1 MMKKLAAAIFAVV
14 VMVSAAAAYNLDFT
28 ILNETGSRITRIYLS
43 PSWEESFDPDRHL
56 VTRGRNGSPTTI
68 FDGDSEKITFDNVN
82 SDYKN
87 SAMWDMYI
95 FCADGREKMFR
106 RIDLSEVMVVRIDSY
121 LSISKF
127 TALDILEAL

>member
-14 VMVSAAAAYNLDFT
+14 VMVSTASAY
-28 ILNETGSRITRIYLS
+28 
-43 PSWEESFDPDRHL
+43 
-56 VTRGRNGSPTTI
+56 
-68 FDGDSEKITFDNVN
+68 ITFDNVN